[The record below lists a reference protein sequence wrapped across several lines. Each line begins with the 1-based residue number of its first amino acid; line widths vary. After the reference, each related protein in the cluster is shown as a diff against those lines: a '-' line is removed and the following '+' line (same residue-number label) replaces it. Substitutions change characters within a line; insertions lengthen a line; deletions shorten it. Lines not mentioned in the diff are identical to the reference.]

1 MIEAIL
7 WSVIWT
13 ILVIIAVR
21 VFPFTIEHDYP
32 IEVRK
37 VANVQHPTPKQK
49 IQGILFGLVG
59 FTIQFGLLILFAFI
73 HFRDKELSF
82 WSLFKY
88 LWFIC
93 MTWNVVDLIVVDW
106 LMICKLSV
114 KLFVLPNTE
123 KCNANKDYKF
133 HFIGFLKGCVATTVI
148 ALFFS
153 AISYGI
159 IYFAK

>member
-59 FTIQFGLLILFAFI
+59 FTILFGLLILFAFI

-82 WSLFKY
+82 
-88 LWFIC
+88 
-93 MTWNVVDLIVVDW
+93 
-106 LMICKLSV
+106 
-114 KLFVLPNTE
+114 
-123 KCNANKDYKF
+123 
-133 HFIGFLKGCVATTVI
+133 
-148 ALFFS
+148 
-153 AISYGI
+153 
-159 IYFAK
+159 

>member
-59 FTIQFGLLILFAFI
+59 VTILFGLLILFALYILGTRNYRFGV
-73 HFRDKELSF
+73 FS
-82 WSLFKY
+82 S
-88 LWFIC
+88 IC
-93 MTWNVVDLIVVDW
+93 GLYV
-106 LMICKLSV
+106 
-114 KLFVLPNTE
+114 
-123 KCNANKDYKF
+123 
-133 HFIGFLKGCVATTVI
+133 
-148 ALFFS
+148 
-153 AISYGI
+153 
-159 IYFAK
+159 

>member
-49 IQGILFGLVG
+49 IQVYLGYLYYLRSYILGTRNYCFGV
-59 FTIQFGLLILFAFI
+59 FSSICGL
-73 HFRDKELSF
+73 
-82 WSLFKY
+82 Y
-88 LWFIC
+88 
-93 MTWNVVDLIVVDW
+93 V
-106 LMICKLSV
+106 
-114 KLFVLPNTE
+114 
-123 KCNANKDYKF
+123 
-133 HFIGFLKGCVATTVI
+133 
-148 ALFFS
+148 
-153 AISYGI
+153 
-159 IYFAK
+159 

>member
-49 IQGILFGLVG
+49 YKG
-59 FTIQFGLLILFAFI
+59 
-73 HFRDKELSF
+73 S
-82 WSLFKY
+82 Y
-88 LWFIC
+88 L
-93 MTWNVVDLIVVDW
+93 D
-106 LMICKLSV
+106 
-114 KLFVLPNTE
+114 
-123 KCNANKDYKF
+123 
-133 HFIGFLKGCVATTVI
+133 
-148 ALFFS
+148 
-153 AISYGI
+153 
-159 IYFAK
+159 